1 MLDGPVHSECGRP
14 SALIYGWVRD
24 AQSENLEGVRIRVS
38 DPWGNVAEAISKGGN
53 EAGYYDVVRGMETV
67 TWVVVVVDG
76 AGNPLSPVVTIEP
89 VQGAAGCWYQLDW
102 QRTY

>member
-1 MLDGPVHSECGRP
+1 MPDGPVRSECGKV

-24 AQSENLEGVRIRVS
+24 AQGENLEGVRIRVS
-38 DPWGNVAEAISKGGN
+38 DQWGNVAEAISKGGN
-53 EAGYYDVVRGMETV
+53 EAGYYDMVRGMETV
-67 TWVVVVVDG
+67 TWWVVVVDG
-76 AGNPLSPVVTIEP
+76 GGNPLSPVITIEP

>member
-1 MLDGPVHSECGRP
+1 MPDGPVRSECGKP

-24 AQSENLEGVRIRVS
+24 AHDENLEGVRVRVS
-38 DPWGNVAEAISKGGN
+38 DQWGNVAEAISKGGS

-67 TWVVVVVDG
+67 TWWVVVIDG

-89 VQGAAGCWYQLDW
+89 VQGTASCWYQLDW
-102 QRTY
+102 RRTY